1 MDYMITHYQI
11 TPLVHGVRKCR
22 FIYAMDDGTI
32 TVVCAN
38 GRKKMQDF
46 LANSGAIALD
56 EDDSIYEK
64 AGELRR
70 MLEKRPAPAQAP
82 EPATVE
88 EGQQ

>member
-32 TVVCAN
+32 TVVVAN

-46 LANSGAIALD
+46 LANSGAILLD
-56 EDDSIYEK
+56 EDDHIYEK
-64 AGELRR
+64 ASELRR
-70 MLEKRPAPAQAP
+70 MLQKRP
-82 EPATVE
+82 TSRE
-88 EGQQ
+88 ELVINDE

>member
-46 LANSGAIALD
+46 LINSGAIALD
-56 EDDSIYEK
+56 ESDSIYEK
-64 AGELRR
+64 ASELRR
-70 MLEKRPAPAQAP
+70 MLEKRPAPVP
-82 EPATVE
+82 EPAAVE
-88 EGQQ
+88 EEQQS